1 MNPFAVALAMPAA
14 EWLIFLLTSAL
25 FVFGMWL
32 LVGEVRNWLDRRTE
46 LYGNP
51 PSAIRLLSWIYRHHS
66 ERRPSIQAM
75 PPEQGITVVP
85 DANIMP
91 SEQANT
97 VDADVT
103 AKKIA

>member
-1 MNPFAVALAMPAA
+1 MNLFALAMPAS

-32 LVGEVRNWLDRRTE
+32 LVGEIRNWLDRRTE

-51 PSAIRLLSWIYRHHS
+51 PSAIRLLSWIFRRYG

-75 PPEQGITVVP
+75 PSDQGITVIP

-91 SEQANT
+91 SEQAST
-97 VDADVT
+97 VDADATV
-103 AKKIA
+103 KKIA